1 MEKPRVF
8 VSSVIDGFES
18 YREAARKGI
27 KAAGGEPVLVN
38 EDFPSMPN
46 SSRNACLDAVAS
58 SDIYLAIIGERA
70 GWQAPSGKLVVE
82 EEFEE
87 AQNRDMPV
95 LLFLVDGY
103 REEEAER
110 LAGRLSDYVEGY
122 FRVEVES
129 PTELQEEIE
138 QALQRLIDNPIDEQP
153 DMQRVRDATS
163 APYDL
168 DGRPSLRMVLVPER
182 EEEVVDPMTLES
194 DKFRHRVYRIAH
206 ALSVTLLR
214 YTEPKS
220 HSLSQ
225 NSLVITQRSSSRQGR
240 GKEDARIEIGERGRI
255 IIDTS
260 VTEPDQRGM
269 GAGMVIDAS
278 KIKGA
283 ARRAFA
289 FAEAFFDEI
298 DQHGRYQQFLHNAVL
313 ANPGNRKI
321 VDEVNPQKQTF
332 SMPRGAQND
341 HIVAFDT
348 PRSISRNTLRDPTE
362 EIDRILT
369 RIRRKRDSDTQ
380 RGF

>member
-1 MEKPRVF
+1 MAEPRVF
-8 VSSVIDGFES
+8 VSSVIDGFQT

-38 EDFPSMPN
+38 EDFPSLPK

-70 GWQAPSGKLVVE
+70 GWRAPSGKLVVE

-87 AQNRDMPV
+87 TQNRDMPV
-95 LLFLVDGY
+95 LLFLVDAD
-103 REEEAER
+103 REEEAKR

-129 PTELQEEIE
+129 PTELQEETE
-138 QALQRLIDNPIDEQP
+138 RALQRLIDKPSDEQP

-163 APYDL
+163 APHDL
-168 DGRPSLRMVLVPER
+168 GRQPSLRTVLMPER
-182 EEEVVDPMTLES
+182 EEEVIDPMTLES

-206 ALSVTLLR
+206 ALSVKLLR
-214 YTEPKS
+214 YTEQKS

-225 NSLVITQRSSSRQGR
+225 NALVITQRSSSRQGR
-240 GKEDARIEIGERGRI
+240 GKEDVRIEIGERGRVI
-255 IIDTS
+255 VDAS

-269 GAGMVIDAS
+269 GTGMMIDAP
-278 KIKGA
+278 KIKGVA
-283 ARRAFA
+283 QRAFA

-313 ANPGNRKI
+313 ANPGNRQI
-321 VDEVNPQKQTF
+321 VDEVDPQQKTF
-332 SMPRGAQND
+332 SVPYGPQND

-348 PRSISRNTLRDPTE
+348 PRSISRNTLREPGS
-362 EIDRILT
+362 EIERILT
-369 RIRRKRDSDTQ
+369 RIRRKRESDTQ
-380 RGF
+380 KGF

>member
-18 YREAARKGI
+18 HREAAREGI

-58 SDIYLAIIGERA
+58 SDIYVAIIGERA
-70 GWQAPSGKLVVE
+70 GWRAPSGKLVVE

-87 AQNRDMPV
+87 AQNRDVPV
-95 LLFLVDGY
+95 LLFLIDGD

-129 PTELQEEIE
+129 PTELQEETE
-138 QALQRLIDNPIDEQP
+138 RALQRLIDNPPNEQP

-168 DGRPSLRMVLVPER
+168 GGQPSVRTVLVPER

-206 ALSVTLLR
+206 ALSVKLLR

-220 HSLSQ
+220 HSLTQ
-225 NSLVITQRSSSRQGR
+225 DSLVVTQRSSSRQGT
-240 GKEDARIEIGERGRI
+240 GKENARIEIDERGRI
-255 IIDTS
+255 IVDAS
-260 VTEPDQRGM
+260 VTEPNPRGM

-278 KIKGA
+278 KIKDA

-289 FAEAFFDEI
+289 FTEAFYDEI
-298 DQHGRYQQFLHNAVL
+298 DQHGRYQQFLHSAVL

-321 VDEVNPQKQTF
+321 VDEIDPQQQTF
-332 SMPRGAQND
+332 SMPYGAQND
-341 HIVAFDT
+341 PIVALET
-348 PRSISRNTLRDPTE
+348 PRSMSRNTLREPAE

-369 RIRRKRDSDTQ
+369 RIRRKRESDTQ
-380 RGF
+380 KGF

>member
-1 MEKPRVF
+1 MAEPRVF
-8 VSSVIDGFES
+8 VSSVIDGFQT

-38 EDFPSMPN
+38 EDFPSLPK

-70 GWQAPSGKLVVE
+70 GWRAPSGKLVVE

-87 AQNRDMPV
+87 TQNRDMPV
-95 LLFLVDGY
+95 LLFLVDAD
-103 REEEAER
+103 REEEAKR

-129 PTELQEEIE
+129 PTELQEETE
-138 QALQRLIDNPIDEQP
+138 RALQRLIDKPSDEQP

-163 APYDL
+163 APHDL
-168 DGRPSLRMVLVPER
+168 GGQPSLRTVLMPER
-182 EEEVVDPMTLES
+182 EEEVIDPMTLES

-206 ALSVTLLR
+206 ALSVKLLR
-214 YTEPKS
+214 YTEQKS

-225 NSLVITQRSSSRQGR
+225 NALVITQRSSSRQGR
-240 GKEDARIEIGERGRI
+240 GKEDVRIEIGERGRVI
-255 IIDTS
+255 VDAS

-269 GAGMVIDAS
+269 GTGMMIDAS
-278 KIKGA
+278 KIKGVA
-283 ARRAFA
+283 QRAFA

-313 ANPGNRKI
+313 ANPGNRQI
-321 VDEVNPQKQTF
+321 VDEVDPQQKTF
-332 SMPRGAQND
+332 SVPYGPQND

-348 PRSISRNTLRDPTE
+348 PRSISRNTLREPGS
-362 EIDRILT
+362 EIERILT
-369 RIRRKRDSDTQ
+369 RIRRKRESDTQ
-380 RGF
+380 KGF

>member
-1 MEKPRVF
+1 MAEPRVF
-8 VSSVIDGFES
+8 VSSVIDGFQP

-38 EDFPSMPN
+38 EDFPSLPK

-70 GWQAPSGKLVVE
+70 GWRAPSGKLVVE
-82 EEFEE
+82 EEFEK

-95 LLFLVDGY
+95 LLFLVAGD
-103 REEEAER
+103 REDEAER
-110 LAGRLSDYVEGY
+110 LARRLSDYVEGY

-129 PTELQEEIE
+129 PTELQEETE
-138 QALQRLIDNPIDEQP
+138 RALERLIDKPSDEQP
-153 DMQRVRDATS
+153 DMQRVKDATS
-163 APYDL
+163 APCDL
-168 DGRPSLRMVLVPER
+168 GGRPSLRTVLMPER
-182 EEEVVDPMTLES
+182 EEEVIDPMTLES

-206 ALSVTLLR
+206 ALSVKLLR
-214 YTEPKS
+214 YKEQKS

-225 NSLVITQRSSSRQGR
+225 NALVITQRSSSRQRR
-240 GKEDARIEIGERGRI
+240 GKEDVRIEIGERGRI
-255 IIDTS
+255 IVDAS

-278 KIKGA
+278 KIKGV
-283 ARRAFA
+283 ARRAYA

-321 VDEVNPQKQTF
+321 VDEVDPQQKTF
-332 SMPRGAQND
+332 SVPYGAQND

-348 PRSISRNTLRDPTE
+348 PRNISRNTLREPGG
-362 EIDRILT
+362 EIGRILT
-369 RIRRKRDSDTQ
+369 RIRRKRESDTQ
-380 RGF
+380 KGF